1 MKYLAT
7 ILTVVFWLGV
17 GSVANAEVK
26 LPALFSDHMV
36 LQKADKVPVW
46 GTAALGES
54 VKVSV
59 AGVSAATQ
67 AGPDGS
73 WKVVLNLSSA
83 GEGPHTAVVEGA
95 NRIEIQD
102 VLVGEVWVCAGQ
114 SNMGYP
120 QLDLTL
126 HAAEEVPRC
135 ANPKLRT
142 FVITKDNDF
151 DRLTFTVKPNLE
163 GKWVVAAPT
172 NANSFSGVGYYF
184 GKKLAHELNGVA
196 VGLVNTAVGNTALE
210 QWLSPGMIRR
220 DPAIQTAA
228 DQQKHEFMDYP
239 DLVEAYYKSYV
250 EWQRQF
256 GREDKKANP
265 RRFSTVDIPPQRV
278 IASSDPVDSDRFA
291 AAGVATQDWKTV
303 KLPALAANVGL
314 PDSGA
319 IWFRK
324 TVTIP
329 SEMAGKDCELAG
341 GSMME
346 STAAYW
352 NGVPIGYNHP
362 RAQVGWAF
370 PVPGKL
376 VKVGD
381 NVIAIR
387 LFSPVGKLGFPG
399 GPASLHLNS
408 IPLAGDWL
416 AKVEFELPPLSAEA
430 QAALKTVPR
439 FPGRPELG
447 HIAGFCF
454 QTRMNSVIPYGIRG
468 VVWYQGENNANR
480 SADYRRNFPM
490 LVEDWR
496 THWGQGDFPFYFC
509 QLPNYYPKSADPA
522 LTGGWIDFR
531 EAQASGLAVPQ
542 TGMAVLIDTGEVE
555 NLHPRN
561 KQDPGERLAAI
572 ALAKTYGQKIPY
584 SGPVYES
591 MTIEAG
597 KIRLRFKHT
606 DGGLVARKL
615 PADYVITTEG
625 LVTKTALLVLNCP
638 KSELQGFAV
647 CGQDL
652 KYWVWADAHIE
663 GDTVVVESSAV
674 AEPVAVRYAW
684 AANPTCNLYNGAG
697 FPAGP
702 FRTDGPR

>member
-1 MKYLAT
+1 MRNRLIYLG
-7 ILTVVFWLGV
+7 L
-17 GSVANAEVK
+17 SVLSAVAFSACADVT

-36 LQKADKVPVW
+36 LQKSKAVPIW
-46 GTAALGES
+46 GKAEPGEK

-59 AGVSAATQ
+59 AGLNAETLAGADGTWKITLDLAKAA
-67 AGPDGS
+67 
-73 WKVVLNLSSA
+73 
-83 GEGPHTAVVEGA
+83 EGPHTVVVEGK
-95 NRIEIQD
+95 NRLEIGD
-102 VLVGEVWVCAGQ
+102 VLMGEVWVCAGQ

-120 QLDLTL
+120 QLDTEL
-126 HAAEEVPRC
+126 HAKEEVPRC

-142 FVITKDNDF
+142 FVITKANDF

-172 NANSFSGVGYYF
+172 NASLFSGVGYYF
-184 GKKLAHELNGVA
+184 GKKLNHELNGIA

-210 QWLSPGMIRR
+210 QWLSPGMIHR
-220 DPAIQTAA
+220 DPAIQAAA
-228 DQQKHEFMDYP
+228 DQQKREFLDYP
-239 DLVEAYYKSYV
+239 DLVEVYYKSYV

-265 RRFSTVDIPPQRV
+265 RRFPTVDIPPQRV

-291 AAGVATQDWKTV
+291 AAAVATQDWKTV
-303 KLPALAANVGL
+303 KLPALSANLRL

-324 TVTIP
+324 TITIP
-329 SEMAGKDCELAG
+329 AEMAGKDCEVAG
-341 GSMME
+341 GAMMD
-346 STAAYW
+346 SVAAYW
-352 NGVPIGYNHP
+352 NSEPIGYNHP

-376 VKVGD
+376 VKAGE
-381 NVIAIR
+381 NVLAIR

-399 GPASLHLNS
+399 NPASLHLNS

-416 AKVEFELPPLSAEA
+416 AKVEFELPVLSAEA

-454 QTRMNSVIPYGIRG
+454 QTRMNAVIPYGIRG
-468 VVWYQGENNANR
+468 VIWYQGENNANR

-490 LVEDWR
+490 LIEDWR
-496 THWGQGDFPFYFC
+496 TQWGQGEFPFYFC
-509 QLPNYYPKSADPA
+509 QLPNYYAKSADPA
-522 LTGGWIDFR
+522 ATGGWIDFR
-531 EAQASGLAVPQ
+531 EAQASALTVPQ

-572 ALAKTYGQKIPY
+572 ALARTYDRKIPY

-591 MTIEAG
+591 LKIEGG
-597 KIRLRFKHT
+597 KIRLRFLHT
-606 DGGLVARKL
+606 DGGLVVRKL
-615 PADYVITTEG
+615 PSDYVLTTEG
-625 LVTKTALLVLNCP
+625 SAPKTAPLVLNSP

-647 CGQDL
+647 CGKDRN
-652 KYWVWADAHIE
+652 WTWADAHID

-674 AEPVAVRYAW
+674 TEPLAVRYAW
-684 AANPTCNLYNGAG
+684 SANPTCNLYNGAG

-702 FRTDGPR
+702 FRTDTY